1 MARETKQ
8 KKTKK
13 SERGGRHTEPKE
25 KKKKK
30 KIKKYPT
37 HKTKEQHVTLMVLTS
52 EEKTAWNSRRG
63 TQEHEELLGKT
74 VARHCA
80 CEGHVDSLAI
90 SPTGHVG
97 R

>member
-1 MARETKQ
+1 M
-8 KKTKK
+8 
-13 SERGGRHTEPKE
+13 
-25 KKKKK
+25 
-30 KIKKYPT
+30 
-37 HKTKEQHVTLMVLTS
+37 LMVLTS